1 MSSMTELFDARRD
14 RVKGR
19 SLPVARRGPA
29 TLPAA
34 ALALGLLCCLAL
46 PAQAQQDLT
55 TGNPTESAALQARSL
70 HPLVGPDLVARLVQL
85 TGHRLQQAEMAG
97 PNPSLLAD
105 AGGFVYGI
113 DFYQC
118 MAEAAQDG
126 TASGDMAAPGTGAPR
141 CGSIRFSTAVDM
153 PAGMA
158 PSAANDCGH

>member
-118 MAEAAQDG
+118 
-126 TASGDMAAPGTGAPR
+126 
-141 CGSIRFSTAVDM
+141 
-153 PAGMA
+153 
-158 PSAANDCGH
+158 SAAACPTTGDGPAAMAKLTRGNSICLSHGQRCPRQLVGP